1 MRTRSIVGSL
11 AAAMLLA
18 TCVTGAA
25 KPGPGDTGPST
36 SPSKPAGVSEEALL
50 RQPVLKELAN
60 RIAGVDEAER
70 YRIPGYAG
78 LVLDA
83 EKATLDVYWK
93 GTSPAVVTAILA
105 APPRGITVRVHSAP
119 FSAAELEAGRQRLVS
134 GQGEQAALETVA
146 DWHSVSILPEGAGLS
161 VGFEPRATAAQL
173 ASTDTTAVS
182 RDVASKVQAI
192 TGVPVQAYVKPKPKD
207 VIRADDHSPWRG
219 GGQLHPEGGGFC
231 TTGFT
236 GWRGGA
242 PVILTAAHCG
252 ASGWYSSGMNI
263 PIGSVVASRA
273 DRDVSVIGVQNGTVG
288 PYYYDGPWNDPAGY
302 GKHIVGANY
311 NNNGD
316 FVCASGAMSGIRC
329 NLKVYNDNTV
339 FKGPD
344 GVTRGPAILAKRFYP
359 TDIAIATGDSGGPIV
374 ASPDGTYG
382 GNMEARGI
390 VSASDGSYVVCPVWG
405 EGTAGITDCFE
416 GVSYIAIRRVL
427 SDFGVVIAT

>member
-1 MRTRSIVGSL
+1 M
-11 AAAMLLA
+11 
-18 TCVTGAA
+18 
-25 KPGPGDTGPST
+25 P
-36 SPSKPAGVSEEALL
+36 KPAEVSEEALL

-93 GTSPAVVTAILA
+93 GAPPGVVTAILA
-105 APPRGITVRVHSAP
+105 DPPRGITVKLHSAR

-134 GQGEQAALETVA
+134 GQGNQAALEAVA
-146 DWHSVSILPEGAGLS
+146 DWHSISILPEGAGLS

-173 ASTDTTAVS
+173 ASADTVAIS
-182 RDVASKVQAI
+182 RDVALKVEGIA
-192 TGVPVQAYVKPKPKD
+192 GVPVQAYVKPKPKD
-207 VIRADDHSPWRG
+207 TTRAYDQSPWRA
-219 GGQLHPEGGGFC
+219 GGQLHPQGGGFC

-252 ASGWYSSGMNI
+252 ASGWYANGNNI
-263 PIGSVVASRA
+263 LIGSVVASRA
-273 DRDVSVIGVQNGTVG
+273 DRDISVIGVQNGTVG
-288 PYYYDGPWNDPAGY
+288 PYYYDGPWDDSAGY
-302 GKHIVGANY
+302 AKHVVGANY

-316 FVCASGAMSGIRC
+316 FVCASGAMSGVRC

-339 FKGPD
+339 FKGED
-344 GVTRGPAILAKRFYP
+344 GVTRGPAILAKRIYP
-359 TDIAIATGDSGGPIV
+359 TDIAIAQGDSGGPIV

-390 VSASDGSYVVCPVWG
+390 ISASDGNYVVCPVWG
-405 EGTAGITDCFE
+405 EGTAGETICYE
-416 GVSYIAIRRVL
+416 GVAYIAIRRVL